1 MPQRYKKPCESFGF
15 LEKLYVL
22 YYMKKLE
29 TLSIYSFMMLFPDE
43 ASALR
48 YIEKTLWGDLP
59 ICPYCHGTNTTKR
72 LSRKGHLCKKCRK
85 DFTIRIGSIFEN
97 SNIGLHKWLYAMYL
111 FVTSRKG
118 IPSLQ
123 LSKEI
128 GITQK
133 SAWFLLQR
141 IRESCKQSIQLLD
154 GIVEIDETYIGGRE
168 KSRHEA
174 KKIPNSQGGANKNIV
189 MGFKERDGKIKAYI
203 IPNVKH
209 ETLKFMIDSNIK
221 KESTICTDELKGYH
235 SITDYTH
242 LKVNHSAKEFVNG
255 MASVNGVE
263 SFWALLK
270 RGYHGIYHNFS
281 TKHLNRYVNEFVF
294 RQHEGNCQTDT
305 VDRIKSLCMLSKGK
319 YLSYKS
325 LINKKGL

>member
-22 YYMKKLE
+22 YYMKKLK

-72 LSRKGHLCKKCRK
+72 PSRKEHLCKKCRK
-85 DFTIRIGSIFEN
+85 DFTIRIGNIFEN

-133 SAWFLLQR
+133 ICVVLTPKNKR
-141 IRESCKQSIQLLD
+141 VIQ
-154 GIVEIDETYIGGRE
+154 
-168 KSRHEA
+168 
-174 KKIPNSQGGANKNIV
+174 
-189 MGFKERDGKIKAYI
+189 
-203 IPNVKH
+203 
-209 ETLKFMIDSNIK
+209 
-221 KESTICTDELKGYH
+221 
-235 SITDYTH
+235 
-242 LKVNHSAKEFVNG
+242 
-255 MASVNGVE
+255 
-263 SFWALLK
+263 
-270 RGYHGIYHNFS
+270 
-281 TKHLNRYVNEFVF
+281 TKHVASRRY
-294 RQHEGNCQTDT
+294 
-305 VDRIKSLCMLSKGK
+305 S
-319 YLSYKS
+319 
-325 LINKKGL
+325 